1 MGMREWERRRG
12 GREREGIKAT
22 CTCKNRGTKRGKV
35 TAEEKERERKVR
47 RRG

>member
-12 GREREGIKAT
+12 GREEREGIKAT
-22 CTCKNRGTKRGKV
+22 RTCKNGD
-35 TAEEKERERKVR
+35 